1 MLSILVKDNYLI
13 MVEGI
18 PDIYLSNAD
27 FDKVLR
33 EPQLLKLITIS

>member
-18 PDIYLSNAD
+18 PDIY
-27 FDKVLR
+27 
-33 EPQLLKLITIS
+33 QMLILIKFYGNLNC